1 MSWKAQGWAIE
12 QKTGSSSNKWVLM
25 VLASFADEKNEC
37 FPSFKTI
44 CNITELSKSTVIRC
58 IKDLE
63 RTGFIETQE
72 RFVDFQD
79 AKRQTSNLYKLKIGG
94 FQIDTSGYNNDT
106 PPSVMMKSHITSN
119 NKPIYTEE
127 FNDFWNMY
135 PRREGSKKKAFEL
148 WDKVTKNV
156 ITKKE
161 LFYFCEKFNK
171 LNKGKDVKYI
181 PHLTTWLNQRRW
193 ETINEEEKK
202 TKFNLNQLVG

>member
-25 VLASFADEKNEC
+25 VLASFADDKNEC

-63 RTGFIETQE
+63 RTGFIKTQE
-72 RFVDFQD
+72 RYVDFQD
-79 AKRQTSNLYKLKIGG
+79 AKRQTSNLYKLE
-94 FQIDTSGYNNDT
+94 IDGCQTDT
-106 PPSVMMKSHITSN
+106 NGSYDETHPSVMMKSHITSH

-127 FNDFWNMY
+127 FNNFWNMY
-135 PRREGSKKKAFEL
+135 PRKEGSKKKAFEI
-148 WDKVTKNV
+148 WDKITKSV

-161 LFYFCEKFNK
+161 LFNFCQKFNK
-171 LNKGKDVKYI
+171 LNKGKDIKYI